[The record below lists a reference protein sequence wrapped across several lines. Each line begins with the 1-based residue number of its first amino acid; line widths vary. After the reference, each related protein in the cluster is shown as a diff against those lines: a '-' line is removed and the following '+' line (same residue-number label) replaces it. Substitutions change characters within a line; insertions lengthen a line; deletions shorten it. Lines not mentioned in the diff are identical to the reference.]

1 MQQGQLAVAEKPRD
15 AASKLTKLIQPHLTV
30 NRESL
35 SPSVDSWDLFMQLCR
50 PTHNCMNKYHLSV
63 AHEPARRAVERSGR
77 SV

>member
-35 SPSVDSWDLFMQLCR
+35 SPSVDS
-50 PTHNCMNKYHLSV
+50 
-63 AHEPARRAVERSGR
+63 
-77 SV
+77 